1 MMGVLLAQCIRV
13 SGQEICGPAK
23 QFNGVAISTPA
34 DLVNQIMPFVY
45 GFSLVILLF
54 VFIWGGFDLMT
65 SRGDPAK
72 LKTARAKITS
82 GIIGVI
88 LLAVAFLITQ
98 FISRIFGLGTEIF

>member
-1 MMGVLLAQCIRV
+1 MTGRLLAQCVTV
-13 SGQEICGPAK
+13 SGQRICGPAR
-23 QFNGVAISTPA
+23 QFNGSAISTPA

-45 GFSLVILLF
+45 GFSLVVLLF

-72 LKTARAKITS
+72 LKTARAKLTS
-82 GIIGVI
+82 GIIGVVI
-88 LLAVAFLITQ
+88 LALAFLVTQ

>member
-1 MMGVLLAQCIRV
+1 MMGVLLAQCVTV
-13 SGQEICGPAK
+13 SGQKICGPAK
-23 QFNGVAISTPA
+23 QFSGSAISTPA
-34 DLVNQIMPFVY
+34 DLVNQTLPFVY
-45 GFSLVILLF
+45 GLSLVALLF

-88 LLAVAFLITQ
+88 LLAVAFLLTQ
-98 FISRIFGLGTEIF
+98 FISKIFGLGSEIF